1 MRSKQKTT
9 SKTSKST
16 ISPSNPNAN
25 TPQKTTQTTTNYTFS
40 YVTQS
45 LTHDITETPTV
56 ISTPISTPNSDIS
69 VPIAIF
75 SQHASAMQ
83 AISRYLV
90 DTKGLSYTQVAKI
103 LGRSPKSIWAS
114 YHQTK
119 PLLTVDE
126 ELLRIPI
133 SIFASTKSPL
143 ESLVSHL
150 KTIGLR
156 NIEIARTLKLDP
168 RTVWTAAKR
177 AEVRA

>member
-1 MRSKQKTT
+1 MRSKPKITD
-9 SKTSKST
+9 KTSN
-16 ISPSNPNAN
+16 NPIKASK
-25 TPQKTTQTTTNYTFS
+25 KTQIHTVQTAVNYTFS
-40 YVTQS
+40 YATES
-45 LTHDITETPTV
+45 FTHDITETPTV
-56 ISTPISTPNSDIS
+56 ISAPTTDIN

-90 DTKGLSYTQVAKI
+90 DTKKLSYTQAAKI

-114 YHQTK
+114 YHQTT
-119 PLLTVDE
+119 PLLEVNE
-126 ELLRIPI
+126 QHLRIPI
-133 SIFASTKSPL
+133 SIFLSTKSPL

-150 KTIGLR
+150 KAIGLR